1 MVQMSELKNK
11 IWVNES
17 KGNYSYYLNNQYST
31 YFIIII
37 IILKMNIYVFLKYSF
52 IFEDGKN
59 LC

>member
-17 KGNYSYYLNNQYST
+17 KGNYSYYQNNQYST